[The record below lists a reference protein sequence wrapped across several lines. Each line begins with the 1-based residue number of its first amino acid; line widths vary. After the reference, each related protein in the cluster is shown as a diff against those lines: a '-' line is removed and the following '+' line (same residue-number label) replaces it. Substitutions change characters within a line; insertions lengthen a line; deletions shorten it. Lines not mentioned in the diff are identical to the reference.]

1 VAIPSGLQN
10 SRVDS
15 VAIVLHD
22 DAQSTRGVIDIYFD
36 LRRAGMAEG
45 VYNRFAADPVH
56 LVFRRGC
63 SGRGIPF
70 TTTRNRVCSFPGNS
84 CSMTENAW
92 PRSSDAFRPE
102 RRPRTALRP
111 SSITRVIRSS
121 TRRTEFFGDESAGI

>member
-1 VAIPSGLQN
+1 MAIPSGLQN

-56 LVFRRGC
+56 LVFQEGMQRAWHSVHNYAEPGVLV
-63 SGRGIPF
+63 SGQLLL
-70 TTTRNRVCSFPGNS
+70 
-84 CSMTENAW
+84 
-92 PRSSDAFRPE
+92 D
-102 RRPRTALRP
+102 
-111 SSITRVIRSS
+111 
-121 TRRTEFFGDESAGI
+121 D